1 MFSYIPNPLIIPV
14 GLIMGVLLAMPL
26 GPANLLGLQR
36 AVERGFFGGMAA
48 AIGIILG
55 DGLMALA
62 AAMGVNAISGTF
74 REYRTAIQIVGGLVL
89 LGAGLKLY
97 LAPVSIAVQPQAEKA
112 SLRDYMW
119 DIPQMFLLTITNPGS
134 VLALV
139 SIFGGVSSFVD
150 IDSHIDAFT
159 LVAATMS
166 GTFLY
171 WFVVCERI
179 ARVRHRLNEVQLGK
193 INRLAALALIAF
205 GVVMIA
211 EMALRRLRLW

>member
-1 MFSYIPNPLIIPV
+1 
-14 GLIMGVLLAMPL
+14 MGVLLAMPL

-48 AIGIILG
+48 GIGIMLG

-62 AAMGVNAISGTF
+62 AAMGVNAVSGTL
-74 REYRTAIQIVGGLVL
+74 REYRAAIQFLGGAVV
-89 LGAGLKLY
+89 LGAGIKLY
-97 LAPVSIAVQPQAEKA
+97 FAPVSISTHRQVEKA
-112 SLRDYMW
+112 TLRDYAW

-159 LVAATMS
+159 LVASTMG

-171 WFVVCERI
+171 WFIVSERI
-179 ARVRHRLNEVQLGK
+179 ARVRHRLDEVRLGQ
-193 INRLAALALIAF
+193 INRIAALLLMVF
-205 GVVMIA
+205 GGVMIA
-211 EMALRRLRLW
+211 EMIFRRLRLW

>member
-1 MFSYIPNPLIIPV
+1 
-14 GLIMGVLLAMPL
+14 MGVLLAMPL

-48 AIGIILG
+48 GIGIILG

-62 AAMGVNAISGTF
+62 AALGVNAITGTF
-74 REYRTAIQIVGGLVL
+74 RDYRTAIQILGGVVL
-89 LGAGLKLY
+89 LGAGVKLY
-97 LAPVSIAVQPQAEKA
+97 LAPVSIAAQPQTEKA
-112 SLRDYMW
+112 TLRDYMW

-150 IDSHIDAFT
+150 IDSHIDALT
-159 LVAATMS
+159 LVAATMG

-171 WFVVCERI
+171 WFIVSERI
-179 ARVRHRLNEVQLGK
+179 ARVRHQLDEVRLGQ
-193 INRLAALALIAF
+193 INRIAALVLLGF
-205 GVVMIA
+205 GGVMIA
-211 EMALRRLRLW
+211 EILLKRLRLW